1 MVSREQQYCRNH
13 DSHLTTHTLP
23 FTPHV
28 MYQKH
33 PSISKG
39 TDPVMIWLYIIL
51 VSVGL
56 LCIFSAEYKSD
67 DNFIQSF
74 LGFKKEYS
82 KQLFFFI
89 ASIFVGIF
97 IVFTDSKFFTATAN
111 LAYAFG
117 ILLILA
123 TFVVGKEVGGSKSW
137 IPLGRLMNIQPV
149 EMCKIFTS
157 LALAKYLSL
166 PETNF
171 RKTQTQLIAA
181 AIAFSPAILSVLQ
194 SEPGAAIVYL
204 SFSIA
209 FYREGLPTLYLI
221 ILFSFAILIIA
232 SIVIAPNTLFIALS
246 IIAGLFIY
254 VYRRKVKRDI
264 GFLVLIA
271 VVWLLSVGVQKF
283 LVPAL
288 FESVLKP
295 HQVVR
300 IFSTFGIDDYKFKNP
315 GRIAEIQKE
324 FGKLGTIKK
333 NSDEK
338 VESYNVKQSK
348 IAIGSGGFWGKGFLK
363 GTQTRGDFVPAQNT
377 DFIFSS
383 VGENF
388 GFFGCTIL
396 MLLYIGLMLRLV
408 FLAERQRSIFSRVYM
423 YCVVG
428 ILFFHVALNVCMT
441 LGLAPSPGITL
452 PLLSYG
458 GSSLITF
465 TVLLFISI
473 KLDADRGMILR

>member
-1 MVSREQQYCRNH
+1 
-13 DSHLTTHTLP
+13 
-23 FTPHV
+23 
-28 MYQKH
+28 MYQKKAT
-33 PSISKG
+33 ISKG
-39 TDPVMIWLYIIL
+39 IDWVTVLLYAALVII
-51 VSVGL
+51 GL
-56 LCIFSAEYKSD
+56 ACIFSVEYKSG
-67 DNFIQSF
+67 DNVLQSF

-82 KQLFFFI
+82 KQLFFFGI
-89 ASIFVGIF
+89 SSVVAIF
-97 IVFTDSKFFTATAN
+97 ILLTDSKFFTATAN
-111 LAYAFG
+111 LSYALG

-137 IPLGRLMNIQPV
+137 IPLGFMNIQPV
-149 EMCKIFTS
+149 EVCKIFTS
-157 LALAKYLSL
+157 LALAKFLSL

-171 RKTQTQLIAA
+171 AKTSNQLIAA

-194 SEPGAAIVYL
+194 KEPGAAVVYF
-204 SFSIA
+204 SFAIA

-232 SIVIAPNTLFIALS
+232 SIVMPSATFFITLTVIAL
-246 IIAGLFIY
+246 LF
-254 VYRRKVKRDI
+254 VYLYWRKIKRDI
-264 GFLVLIA
+264 LKLFLIGA
-271 VVWLLSVGVQKF
+271 VWGLCIGIKLF

-288 FESVLKP
+288 FNSVLKP

-300 IFSTFGIDDYKFKNP
+300 IFATFGIDDYKFKNP
-315 GRIAEIQKE
+315 ERTAEIQKE
-324 FGKLGTIKK
+324 FAKLGTTKK
-333 NSDEK
+333 KEGEK

-348 IAIGSGGFWGKGFLK
+348 IAIGSGGFLGKGFLQ
-363 GTQTRGDFVPAQNT
+363 GTQTRGEFVPAQNT

-388 GFFGCTIL
+388 GFWGCAIL
-396 MLLYIGLMLRLV
+396 MLLYFGLMLRLI
-408 FLAERQRSIFSRVYM
+408 FLAERQRSTFSRVYM
-423 YCVVG
+423 YCVTG

-465 TVLLFISI
+465 TILLFISI
-473 KLDADRGMILR
+473 KLDADRQMILR

>member
-1 MVSREQQYCRNH
+1 VSKTLT
-13 DSHLTTHTLP
+13 LTTHHSLLTI
-23 FTPHV
+23 
-28 MYQKH
+28 MYQKN

-39 TDPVMIWLYIIL
+39 IDWVTIWLYFAL
-51 VSVGL
+51 VVIGL
-56 LCIFSAEYKSD
+56 LCIFSVEYKSG
-67 DNFIQSF
+67 DNVLQSF

-82 KQLFFFI
+82 KQLFFLG
-89 ASIFVGIF
+89 ASIVVGTF
-97 IVFTDSKFFTATAN
+97 ILLTDSKFFTATAN

-137 IPLGRLMNIQPV
+137 IPLGFMNIQPV
-149 EMCKIFTS
+149 EVCKIFTS

-171 RKTQTQLIAA
+171 QKTQTQLIAA

-194 SEPGAAIVYL
+194 KEPGAAIVYF
-204 SFSIA
+204 SFAIA

-221 ILFSFAILIIA
+221 LIFSLTILIIA
-232 SIVIAPNTLFIALS
+232 SIVMAPNTLFITLTV
-246 IIAGLFIY
+246 IAGLFIY
-254 VYRRKVKRDI
+254 GYRRKIKRDKS
-264 GFLVLIA
+264 VLLMVA
-271 VVWLLSVGVQKF
+271 AVWLLCVGVQRF

-288 FESVLKP
+288 FEKVLKP

-300 IFSTFGIDDYKFKNP
+300 IFSTFGIDDFKFKDSA
-315 GRIAEIQKE
+315 RILEIQKE
-324 FGKLGTIKK
+324 FAKLGTTKK
-333 NSDEK
+333 KEGEK

-348 IAIGSGGFWGKGFLK
+348 IAIGSGGFLGKGFLQ
-363 GTQTRGDFVPAQNT
+363 GTQTRGEFVPAQNT

-388 GFFGCTIL
+388 GFWGCTVL
-396 MLLYIGLMLRLV
+396 MLLYFGLMLRLI
-408 FLAERQRSIFSRVYM
+408 FLAERQRSTFSRVYM

-465 TVLLFISI
+465 TILLFISI